1 MPSIFPVLLPP
12 LAAEHCNSYRIL
24 NNDTS
29 LLAEASTVA
38 ANVSNWDCSEL
49 ITSSQSNYTAG
60 TGYYIELT
68 SVDGASVSD
77 SP

>member
-1 MPSIFPVLLPP
+1 M
-12 LAAEHCNSYRIL
+12 YRIL

-38 ANVSNWDCSEL
+38 SNVSNWDCTEL